1 MVEVGYP
8 YDALL
13 FASVSS
19 IVFIYTMLYY
29 YYNSSSSGMFV
40 YIIYAVGMLF
50 SMVFG
55 LFLTQM
61 QDREGEGK
69 SPF

>member
-1 MVEVGYP
+1 MEVGYP

-13 FASVSS
+13 FASISA
-19 IVFIYTMLYY
+19 IIFLYTMLYY
-29 YYNSSSSGMFV
+29 YYNSSLTGMFV

-50 SMVFG
+50 SIVFG
-55 LFLTQM
+55 IFLTQM

>member
-1 MVEVGYP
+1 MEVGYP

-13 FASVSS
+13 FASISS
-19 IVFIYTMLYY
+19 VIFIYSLLYY
-29 YYNSSSSGMFV
+29 YYNSSLSGMFV
-40 YIIYAVGMLF
+40 YLIYAVGMLF
-50 SMVFG
+50 AMILG
-55 LFLTQM
+55 IFLTQM

>member
-1 MVEVGYP
+1 MEVGYP

-13 FASVSS
+13 FASISA
-19 IVFIYTMLYY
+19 IIFIYSLLYY
-29 YYNSSSSGMFV
+29 YYNSSLSGMFV
-40 YIIYAVGMLF
+40 YLIYAVGMLF
-50 SMVFG
+50 AMILG
-55 LFLTQM
+55 IFLTQM